1 MPAQFIKF
9 CLVGSTGALI
19 HLGLLYFLTEFCNV
33 WYILSA
39 ALGFT
44 AAVLNN
50 FVWNRVWTFK
60 SKSPRIP
67 QQLFLFFIVNIISL
81 CINLSVLFLLTE
93 YAGIWYVKAQIIAI
107 LVAVSNNFL
116 GNRRFT
122 FSMLIL
128 ISW

>member
-1 MPAQFIKF
+1 
-9 CLVGSTGALI
+9 
-19 HLGLLYFLTEFCNV
+19 
-33 WYILSA
+33 
-39 ALGFT
+39 
-44 AAVLNN
+44 
-50 FVWNRVWTFK
+50 
-60 SKSPRIP
+60 
-67 QQLFLFFIVNIISL
+67 FIVNIISL